1 MKLVIPMAGF
11 GTRMRPHTWSRPKP
25 LLPLAGKPILGHVL
39 DCFRDV
45 PIDEYVFIVGW
56 LGEQVEAYVRATY
69 DIPTYFVEQSE
80 LLGQAHAFWCARE
93 HLAGPIFTLFVDTL
107 FDGANFPSLG
117 FSSVSGVDDDLD
129 GVVFTKE
136 EDDPRRFGV
145 VETDAEGYATRLIE
159 KPESV
164 ENKTVMIGLYYFRDG
179 AWLARAC
186 EALMEQ
192 DIQTKGEYYL
202 SDTVTLMIKQGA
214 KFITHEVDVWQ
225 DTGKPDTTL
234 ETHQYILEHGG
245 ASGQGYDNS
254 LEASRPA
261 VAIMPPVYIHPEAT
275 VERSVIGPYVS
286 LHKDAQV
293 RDSIVRNAI
302 VDEGSEINAALLE
315 DSIVG
320 RWVEI
325 QGHFRHLNIGDSSVD
340 DLS

>member
-1 MKLVIPMAGF
+1 MAGF

-25 LLPLAGKPILGHVL
+25 LLPLAGKPILGHIL
-39 DCFRDV
+39 EHFRDA

-56 LGEQVEAYVRATY
+56 LGEQVKAYVRATY
-69 DIPTYFVEQSE
+69 DIPAHFVEQRE

-93 HLAGPIFTLFVDTL
+93 YLEGPAFTLFVDTL
-107 FDGANFPSLG
+107 FDGADFSGLGLPSRRG
-117 FSSVSGVDDDLD
+117 GDAFD

-145 VETDAEGYATRLIE
+145 VETNTEGYATRLIE

-164 ENKTVMIGLYYFRDG
+164 ENKTVMIGLYYFQDS

-186 EALMEQ
+186 EALIEQ

-214 KFITHEVDVWQ
+214 KFVTREVDVWQ
-225 DTGKPDTTL
+225 DTGKPETTL
-234 ETHQYILEHGG
+234 ETHQYILNH
-245 ASGQGYDNS
+245 GYDNS
-254 LEASRPA
+254 PEASRPA
-261 VAIMPPVYIHPEAT
+261 VVIIPPVYVHPEAT

-286 LHKDAQV
+286 IHKDARVQ
-293 RDSIVRNAI
+293 DSIVRHAI
-302 VDEGSEINAALLE
+302 VDEGSKVEAALLE

-320 RWVEI
+320 RWVEAK
-325 QGHFRHLNIGDSSVD
+325 GHFRRLNIGDSSVD
-340 DLS
+340 DLG